1 MRMYTGDDGGCYRT
15 RILHW
20 ASTWWPTLHCE
31 SVIIYRVKFVV
42 CLYTSIIHDYASM
55 QVGGFRLP
63 FLSVGGVLFLIIP
76 FTILLVPTT
85 SMKNG

>member
-1 MRMYTGDDGGCYRT
+1 M
-15 RILHW
+15 
-20 ASTWWPTLHCE
+20 
-31 SVIIYRVKFVV
+31 IYREKFVV

-55 QVGGFRLP
+55 QVGGFRVP